1 MILAVEGMDGVGKTT
16 CAKSL
21 ASFLGYEYI
30 ATPVQTF
37 FKGGASNPEFKNTMN
52 IMYDMTDSV
61 VKSYF
66 IGLGNLVACHN
77 KDNLVLDRHFASN
90 YFWNGTPESD
100 IVFKHL
106 VEIIGTPDITFLLKG
121 SVETRLQR
129 LYNRDPKGWDLK
141 DKEKH
146 VIGHDKMEDFLIR
159 FKIPYFA
166 IDTDYLDPKQVF
178 EITKQKVLQ
187 IQKGASR

>member
-1 MILAVEGMDGVGKTT
+1 MIIAIEGMDGVGKST

-21 ASFLGYEYI
+21 AKFLNYEYV
-30 ATPVQTF
+30 ATPIQTF
-37 FKGGASNPEFKNTMN
+37 FKGGTNNPEFKNSMN
-52 IMYDMTDSV
+52 IMYDMSDSV
-61 VKSYF
+61 IKSYF
-66 IGLGNLVACHN
+66 IGLGNLVACRN

-106 VEIIGTPDITFLLKG
+106 IEIVGKPDLTVLLKG

-129 LYNRDPKGWDLK
+129 LYHRDPNGWDLK

-146 VIGHDKMEDFLIR
+146 ALGHDKMEDFLIK
-159 FKIPYFA
+159 FEIPYVA
-166 IDTDYLDPKQVF
+166 VDTDLMNPTQVF
-178 EITKQKVLQ
+178 ETVKQHVLQ
-187 IQKGASR
+187 LPKGRKR